1 MLLISILND
10 AYLYYQKFLYYNKY
24 IDYDDMIN
32 KAIYKINK
40 KYDKEISYIIIDE
53 FQDVSIS
60 RYNLIRA
67 IQKKTNA
74 KIVLLV
80 MIGKVYIDSQDA
92 I

>member
-1 MLLISILND
+1 
-10 AYLYYQKFLYYNKY
+10 
-24 IDYDDMIN
+24 MIN

-40 KYDKEISYIIIDE
+40 KYDNEISYIIIDE

-74 KIVLLV
+74 KIVAVGDDWQSIYRFTGCDLDIFV
-80 MIGKVYIDSQDA
+80 NFKKYFEFPKIMYI
-92 I
+92 